1 MNELGRKAPP
11 LLAETA
17 AETYRAVSAGT
28 SPDEAGITSLIDLG
42 LVAPDPY
49 APGQYIA
56 HDPRAVAQNLMTAAL
71 ADLVTT
77 VDRIGQIPTVE
88 ALAADYDPHRWYGG
102 PGSEYLGTPGLM
114 NARILPLTD
123 AAAIE
128 VYSSQ
133 PGEPADRDPE
143 ILRAGAERT
152 AAACRRGASVR
163 SLYNARAHEHTQTR
177 EHIDG
182 LVQAGVDVRVIGGPF
197 PRLVLLDRQHL
208 FIDNLVVEGAEA
220 HSGWHVSDR
229 AAVAWARMV
238 FELMWDR
245 ATPWQALD
253 QATEGAVTTARQRA
267 ILHELDAGY
276 SQQQAGRR
284 LALAESTV
292 TKDLAALRD
301 RLGVR
306 TLYQVMSWWGR
317 SAERDLP

>member
-1 MNELGRKAPP
+1 MKELERNGQP

-17 AETYRAVSAGT
+17 AETYRAVSAGAP
-28 SPDEAGITSLIDLG
+28 PDENGVADLVDLG
-42 LVAPDPY
+42 LVAADPY
-49 APGQYIA
+49 HPGSYIA
-56 HDPRAVAQNLMTAAL
+56 HDPRAVAQNLMTVAL
-71 ADLVTT
+71 ADLSAA
-77 VDRIGQIPTVE
+77 VDRIGQIPAVE

-102 PGSEYLGTPGLM
+102 PGSEYLGTPSLM

-123 AAAIE
+123 AATVE

-143 ILRAGAERT
+143 ILRAGADRT
-152 AAACRRGASVR
+152 AAACRRGARVR
-163 SLYNARAHEHTQTR
+163 SLYNARAHEHPQTR

-182 LVQAGVDVRVIGGPF
+182 LVVAGVEVRAIGGPF
-197 PRLVLLDRQHL
+197 PRLVLLDRAHL
-208 FIDNLVVEGAEA
+208 FIDNLVVEGAQA

-229 AAVAWARMV
+229 AAVMWARMV

-253 QATEGAVTTARQRA
+253 RATGGAVTTARQRA
-267 ILHELDAGY
+267 ILQELEAGY

-292 TKDLAALRD
+292 TKDLTRLRD

-306 TLYQVMSWWGR
+306 TLYQVMAWWGR
-317 SAERDLP
+317 SPERDLP